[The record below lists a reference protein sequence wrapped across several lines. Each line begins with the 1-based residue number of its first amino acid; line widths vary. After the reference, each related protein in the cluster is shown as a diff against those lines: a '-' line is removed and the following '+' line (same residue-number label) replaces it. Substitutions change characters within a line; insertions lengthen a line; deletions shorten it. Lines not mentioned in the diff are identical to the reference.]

1 MIENA
6 IIANKDVA
14 KPAEGER
21 VLYEPVSM
29 LVRTEKYGFC
39 YKRYEVSPCLAEDVQ
54 GAEHSLIPC
63 PVVVYMKSSSST
75 GVSSVIQMIR

>member
-14 KPAEGER
+14 KPTKGER
-21 VLYEPVSM
+21 GLYALTM

-39 YKRYEVSPCLAEDVQ
+39 YKRYEVSPCLSEDVQ
-54 GAEHSLIPC
+54 SAKNSLIPC

-75 GVSSVIQMIR
+75 GVSSAIQVFR

>member
-14 KPAEGER
+14 KPTKGER
-21 VLYEPVSM
+21 GLYALLTM

-39 YKRYEVSPCLAEDVQ
+39 YKRYKVPPCLSEDVQ
-54 GAEHSLIPC
+54 GTEHSLIPC